1 MNTRTMVLCVT
12 ALLTACSE
20 SEAPAPG
27 ATTESPSYPTPAT
40 PAQSTAQ
47 LENTYWKLMTLDGE
61 PVSTPEG
68 TREIQFV
75 LHQEGH
81 RVAGFSGCNQ
91 MMGAYQLEHDKIT
104 FSQMGGTR
112 MFCENTM
119 DIETRVHQMFAKV
132 ASWKIS
138 GESLA
143 LSDAGGQTIATF
155 ESRYMK

>member
-1 MNTRTMVLCVT
+1 MVG
-12 ALLTACSE
+12 ACSTPE
-20 SEAPAPG
+20 TPPAN
-27 ATTESPSYPTPAT
+27 ANANSKAESPSYPTPA
-40 PAQSTAQ
+40 AQSQSQAQ
-47 LENTYWKLMTLDGE
+47 LENTYWKLMTLNGDA
-61 PVSTPEG
+61 VVTPEG
-68 TREIQFV
+68 AREIQFV

-91 MMGAYQLEHDKIT
+91 MMGAYQVENDKIT

-119 DIETRVHQMFAKV
+119 DIETRVHQMFAAV
-132 ASWKIS
+132 AAWKIS

-143 LSDAGGQTIATF
+143 LIDAGGQTIATF

>member
-1 MNTRTMVLCVT
+1 MNRQT
-12 ALLTACSE
+12 ALLCACALLAACSS
-20 SEAPAPG
+20 SEAP
-27 ATTESPSYPTPAT
+27 SYPAPAT
-40 PAQSTAQ
+40 QAQSTAQ
-47 LENTYWKLMTLDGE
+47 LENTYWKLMTLEGA
-61 PVSTPEG
+61 PVATPEG
-68 TREIQFV
+68 AREIQFV

-91 MMGAYQLEHDKIT
+91 MMGSYQLENDKIT

-119 DIETRVHQMFAKV
+119 DIETRVHQMFAAV
-132 ASWKIS
+132 AAWKIT

-143 LSDAGGQTIATF
+143 LTDASGQTIATY